1 MSTDTFDITKL
12 SRAMIGKKRY
22 YSTILRTPW
31 NYKISGQAIK
41 DNGVFVKSLIE
52 NALRKNA
59 KIWSIFLALS
69 GMKNYE
75 NRNYSKASC

>member
-12 SRAMIGKKRY
+12 SRAMI
-22 YSTILRTPW
+22 LRTPW
-31 NYKISGQAIK
+31 ICGLLSAGKK

-59 KIWSIFLALS
+59 KTWSIFLALS

-75 NRNYSKASC
+75 NRNYSKADC

>member
-12 SRAMIGKKRY
+12 SRALTGKKRC
-22 YSTILRTPW
+22 YSTILRTLW
-31 NYKISGQAIK
+31 NYKMPRQAIK

-59 KIWSIFLALS
+59 KTWSIFLALS

-75 NRNYSKASC
+75 DRNHSKAGC

>member
-12 SRAMIGKKRY
+12 SRAMIGKKRC
-22 YSTILRTPW
+22 YSTILRTLW
-31 NYKISGQAIK
+31 NYKIPGQAIK

-59 KIWSIFLALS
+59 KAFFSFTYYALPIIH
-69 GMKNYE
+69 
-75 NRNYSKASC
+75 